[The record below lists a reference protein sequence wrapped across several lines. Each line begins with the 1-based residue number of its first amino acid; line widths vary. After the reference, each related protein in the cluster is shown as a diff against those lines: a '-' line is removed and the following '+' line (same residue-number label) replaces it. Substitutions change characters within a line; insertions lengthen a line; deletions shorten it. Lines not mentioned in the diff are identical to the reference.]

1 MLRYFGDILGEGV
14 IEGRD
19 ANLHAHS
26 LLAAHVGLRVLA
38 LANEDHSQSGSLS
51 RFLEHLLG
59 LGQTLGVDRLG
70 HLLSVDNLISH
81 ISF

>member
-1 MLRYFGDILGEGV
+1 MLRYLGDILGEGV

-19 ANLHAHS
+19 AVLHAHS

-81 ISF
+81 FSF

>member
-1 MLRYFGDILGEGV
+1 MRRYFRDLLGEGV

-19 ANLHAHS
+19 AVLHAHS

-38 LANEDHSQSGSLS
+38 LADEDDSQSGSLS

-59 LGQTLGVDRLG
+59 FGQTLGMDRLG

>member
-1 MLRYFGDILGEGV
+1 MLRYFRDILGEGV

-19 ANLHAHS
+19 AILHAHS

>member
-1 MLRYFGDILGEGV
+1 MLRYLGDILGEGV

-19 ANLHAHS
+19 AVLHAHS

>member
-1 MLRYFGDILGEGV
+1 MLRYLGDILGEGV
-14 IEGRD
+14 IERRD
-19 ANLHAHS
+19 AVLHAHS
-26 LLAAHVGLRVLA
+26 LLAAHVGLRVHA
-38 LANEDHSQSGSLS
+38 LADEDDSQSGSLS